1 MKFLVGLQFG
11 DDALVSEII
20 KNKDYISEVYF
31 SWGDFPN
38 GRNTLDNTGNVTLFE
53 MQQLMVEHLNKLKL
67 CGINFNL
74 LLNANCYGANSQ
86 SRSFFNKI
94 GNTIDFMLY

>member
-53 MQQLMVEHLNKLKL
+53 M
-67 CGINFNL
+67 
-74 LLNANCYGANSQ
+74 
-86 SRSFFNKI
+86 
-94 GNTIDFMLY
+94 